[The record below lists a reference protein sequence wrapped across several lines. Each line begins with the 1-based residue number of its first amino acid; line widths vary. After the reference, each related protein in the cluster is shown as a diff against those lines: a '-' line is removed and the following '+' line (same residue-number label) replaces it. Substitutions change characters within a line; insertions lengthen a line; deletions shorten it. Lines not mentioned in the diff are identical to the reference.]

1 MGISKNG
8 VHASVVLFSDN
19 AELEIQFLDDI
30 DDFVSAVDALDDIGG
45 STRIDRGLDVAFN
58 KMFQTTNGMRPYGQC
73 NKVVVLMTDGVNS
86 QPFALV
92 DAVKRFHHAGI
103 KVVVVGIGNK
113 INTTELLSLVKVH
126 SDFYMAQDFDKLASD
141 SFVNS
146 IVVCEKL
153 PSKLRYIY
161 LW

>member
-8 VHASVVLFSDN
+8 VHASVVLFSDS

-45 STRIDRGLDVAFN
+45 TTRIDRGLDVAFN

-113 INTTELLSLVKVH
+113 INITELLSLVKVH

-141 SFVNS
+141 SFVDS

-153 PSKLRYIY
+153 PSKSGYIY
-161 LW
+161 L